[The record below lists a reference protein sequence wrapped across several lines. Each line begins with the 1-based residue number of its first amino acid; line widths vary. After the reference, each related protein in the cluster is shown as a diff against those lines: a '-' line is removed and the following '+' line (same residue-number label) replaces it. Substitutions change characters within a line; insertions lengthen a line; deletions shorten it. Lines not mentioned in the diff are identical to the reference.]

1 MSYTALKLKNFCS
14 VKDYMKGMTRQGT
27 NWGKIFVSYIS
38 DKGLVSRRTLK
49 TTVKKK
55 NQTSQLES
63 GQKTLH

>member
-55 NQTSQLES
+55 KIKLVN
-63 GQKTLH
+63 

>member
-55 NQTSQLES
+55 S
-63 GQKTLH
+63 H